1 MFTHLWNICRN
12 LHRKSRKVP
21 LLGSI
26 EYLLQQAGW
35 FEQNITQPGSNW
47 WSWITTPTKYSLVDI
62 FTGKTGGV
70 IGTGRDLA
78 IGTHI
83 PKFFQ
88 ALLNLD
94 GASAEGLGSSTPD
107 WSSSGS
113 SASTPAK
120 EAN

>member
-1 MFTHLWNICRN
+1 M
-12 LHRKSRKVP
+12 
-21 LLGSI
+21 GSI

-35 FEQNITQPGSNW
+35 FDKTIEQPLSGLWGWLI
-47 WSWITTPTKYSLVDI
+47 TPTKYSLVDI
-62 FTGKTGGV
+62 LNGTTGGA
-70 IGTGRDLA
+70 IGAGRDAA

-83 PKFFQ
+83 PTFFQ

-94 GASAEGLGSSTPD
+94 GASSEGLGSSTPD

>member
-1 MFTHLWNICRN
+1 MTQ
-12 LHRKSRKVP
+12 KEQKGP

-35 FEQNITQPGSNW
+35 FDKTITQPGSGW
-47 WSWITTPTKYSLVDI
+47 ISWLVTPVKHSLVDI
-62 FTGKTGGV
+62 FNGTTGGV
-70 IGTGRDLA
+70 IGGGRDLA

-94 GASAEGLGSSTPD
+94 GASSEGLGSSNPD

-113 SASTPAK
+113 SASTPTPVK

>member
-35 FEQNITQPGSNW
+35 FEQNIKQPLDWFNLFGKN
-47 WSWITTPTKYSLVDI
+47 SLVDI

-107 WSSSGS
+107 WSPSGS